1 MRYNPPRTL
10 APGSA
15 RTPEDWGRS
24 REFALNHTSRPAS
37 PRRRSALRLVL
48 LLGTVVVASIA
59 GVLLALTLGTGR
71 NLAAMVVTPAPNVAR
86 DPNAA
91 PLLAL
96 PTIAATGTGAPQPA
110 TILLLGTD
118 RRPAEPVIPRSD
130 AILVVR
136 IEPATQRVAVL
147 SLPRD
152 LWVPI
157 PGHDHNRLN
166 AAYLWGEHD
175 GPPGAGMALARATV
189 SALLG
194 VPIDYVAVTD
204 FRGFAALIDTLG
216 GITINVERPLADD
229 SFPTLDLGTTT
240 VRFQAGPQ
248 VMDGVTALT
257 YARIRHPDSD
267 FARGGRQQVVLLAIA
282 QALRDR
288 GYLANLLAAERLT
301 GACADYTQTDMP
313 SARMLELVWA
323 MHTLDATTVERYAL
337 HETDVT
343 FGVDNDRF
351 AQTPLPG
358 VIEHYARL
366 LLYGP

>member
-1 MRYNPPRTL
+1 M
-10 APGSA
+10 
-15 RTPEDWGRS
+15 
-24 REFALNHTSRPAS
+24 NHTRRPAA
-37 PRRRSALRLVL
+37 PRRRSAPRLVL
-48 LLGTVVVASIA
+48 LLGTVVAAISA

-96 PTIAATGTGAPQPA
+96 PTVATTAAGAPQPA

-118 RRPAEPVIPRSD
+118 RRPAEQVIPRSD

-152 LWVPI
+152 LWIPI

-216 GITINVERPLADD
+216 GITVNVERPLADD
-229 SFPTLDLGTTT
+229 SFPTLDRGTTT
-240 VRFQAGPQ
+240 VRFMSGPQ
-248 VMDGVTALT
+248 VMDGATALT

-267 FARGGRQQVVLLAIA
+267 FERGGRQQVVLLAIA

-313 SARMLELVWA
+313 PERMLELVWA
-323 MHTLDATTVERYAL
+323 MHTLDATAVERYAL